1 MKQKKRII
9 IGLGSLVAVAL
20 IATAVLVIVN
30 QNDDQ
35 SGDSMTGMN
44 NGSSQRSEQTTEE
57 SATYKKYSALKGED
71 YDEAFVSNMIVHHE
85 GAVSMAEMAGPKT
98 SRPEIQDLAFSII
111 TSQSAEIA
119 SLRGWQEQWGY
130 QESSGH
136 MMIGDDEQMM
146 HDMAEMAT
154 ELENLSGAD
163 FDKKFLE
170 LMIIH
175 HQDAIDMSKP
185 AANNAS
191 HQEVKTL
198 AKAIIEAQMKEI
210 AQMKDWQTSWAR

>member
-1 MKQKKRII
+1 MRQKKQLLIS
-9 IGLGSLVAVAL
+9 LGILLTAAL
-20 IATAVLVIVN
+20 IATVTFIALDR
-30 QNDDQ
+30 NDAPAN
-35 SGDSMTGMN
+35 DSAPDKK
-44 NGSSQRSEQTTEE
+44 SSAQQSEQSAEE
-57 SATYKKYSALKGED
+57 SSTYKKYDALKGEE
-71 YDEAFVSNMIVHHE
+71 YDKAFVGNMIVHHE

-119 SLRGWQEQWGY
+119 SLRDWQAQWDY

-154 ELENLSGAD
+154 ELESLSGAD

-185 AANNAS
+185 AATNAS

-198 AKAIIEAQMKEI
+198 AKAIIEAQSREI
-210 AQMKDWQTSWAR
+210 TQMRSWQSKWGY

>member
-1 MKQKKRII
+1 MKQKKRLI
-9 IGLGSLVAVAL
+9 IGLGSLTAVAL
-20 IATAVLVIVN
+20 IATAAVAIGAQDN
-30 QNDDQ
+30 NESDDSIAGIDQ
-35 SGDSMTGMN
+35 
-44 NGSSQRSEQTTEE
+44 GSTQRNEQMVEE
-57 SATYKKYSALKGED
+57 SATYKKYVALKGED

-111 TSQSAEIA
+111 TSQSTEIA
-119 SLRGWQEQWGY
+119 SLRDWQEQWGY
-130 QESSGH
+130 KESSGH

-154 ELENLSGAD
+154 ELENLSGVE

-185 AANNAS
+185 AASNAS

-210 AQMKDWQTSWAR
+210 AQMKDWQTSWAN

>member
-1 MKQKKRII
+1 MKQKKRLI
-9 IGLGSLVAVAL
+9 IGLGSLTAVAL
-20 IATAVLVIVN
+20 IATAVVAIGTQDNKESDDSIAGIN
-30 QNDDQ
+30 Q
-35 SGDSMTGMN
+35 
-44 NGSSQRSEQTTEE
+44 GSTQRNEQIAEE
-57 SATYKKYSALKGED
+57 SATYKKYVALKGED

-111 TSQSAEIA
+111 TSQSTEIA
-119 SLRGWQEQWGY
+119 SLRVWQEQWGY

-136 MMIGDDEQMM
+136 MMIGDDKQMM

-185 AANNAS
+185 AAINAS

-210 AQMKDWQTSWAR
+210 AQMKDWQTNWAN